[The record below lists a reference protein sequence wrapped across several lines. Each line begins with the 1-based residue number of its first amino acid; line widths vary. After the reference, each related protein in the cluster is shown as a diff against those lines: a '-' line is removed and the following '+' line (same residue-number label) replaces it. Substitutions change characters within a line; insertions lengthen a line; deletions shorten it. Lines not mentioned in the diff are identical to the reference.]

1 MKKFFLTIFLMT
13 PIIAVASVLYIFAIG
28 VNNPNKQIAHVPAV
42 GAGAGKTG
50 GANAIG
56 EMLYGR
62 TATGETREAKAAGAV
77 EGTSAKASDAQAEPN
92 MVKPESLP
100 QGFIIVVEDKAKL
113 ATQASPIYLAG
124 SFNGWVAGDLKHR
137 LTPQSDMKW
146 RIEMPQHTGG
156 GEFNFKFTRGSWE
169 LEELQD
175 DMTPPTNRKLPLID
189 ASKLAPGEKPILEFS
204 VSKWGDQRENF
215 KQREAAN
222 PYNPMQITGTHR
234 RVQVSGAPSFV
245 PPNPGEAPGAAAG
258 SIATPAGAQRELI
271 VWLPAN
277 YDQAVAAGKKFPVL
291 FLHDG
296 QNLFAEHPGIKSEWG
311 VDEAATA
318 LIASGKVEPLIIV
331 GIPHA
336 GPGRIR
342 EYLPARIGGALE
354 KAEPAGDEYVA
365 WLAEEIV
372 PKIRSLFA
380 VETDPSR
387 VAIGGSSLGAV
398 IALHAVDKHPEL
410 FGVALLESPALRA
423 GSPESWQSWLSGIQH
438 WPKKAFVGV
447 GTKELENQADGS
459 PENKAYVDASTDL
472 EQRLKKS
479 GAATKLVVDAGAVHN
494 EGAWKKRFPGA
505 LEYLFP
511 AKK

>member
-13 PIIAVASVLYIFAIG
+13 PILAVASVLYIFALG

-42 GAGAGKTG
+42 GAGAGRTG

-62 TATGETREAKAAGAV
+62 TATGEARETKAAAAV
-77 EGTSAKASDAQAEPN
+77 EVTSAKASDAQAEPN

-146 RIEMPQHTGG
+146 RIEMPTHTGG

-169 LEELQD
+169 LEELQE

-189 ASKLAPGEKPILEFS
+189 ASKLKPGEKPILEFS
-204 VSKWGDQRENF
+204 VPKWGDQREGF
-215 KQREAAN
+215 QQREAAN

-245 PPNPGEAPGAAAG
+245 PPNPAEAPGAAAG
-258 SIATPAGAQRELI
+258 SIATPVGAQRELI

-277 YDQAVAAGKKFPVL
+277 YDQAAAAGKKFPVL

-296 QNLFAEHPGIKSEWG
+296 QNLFAEHPGVKSEWG

-318 LIASGKVEPLIIV
+318 LIASGKVEPLVIV

-336 GPGRIR
+336 GAGRLR
-342 EYLPARIGGALE
+342 EYLPARIGGRLE
-354 KAEPAGDEYVA
+354 QAEPAGDAYVA

-423 GSPESWQSWLSGIQH
+423 GSPESWQSWLNGVQH

-447 GTKELENQADGS
+447 GTKELENQDDGS

-479 GAATKLVVDAGAVHN
+479 GAATKLVVDSGAVHN

>member
-13 PIIAVASVLYIFAIG
+13 PILAVASVLYIFAIG

-62 TATGETREAKAAGAV
+62 TATGETREAKAAAEAELADTAGA
-77 EGTSAKASDAQAEPN
+77 ADKA
-92 MVKPESLP
+92 KPESLP

-146 RIEMPQHTGG
+146 RIEMPTHTGG

-175 DMTPPTNRKLPLID
+175 DMTPPTNRKLPLVD

-271 VWLPAN
+271 VWL
-277 YDQAVAAGKKFPVL
+277 
-291 FLHDG
+291 
-296 QNLFAEHPGIKSEWG
+296 AEHPGIKSEWG

-354 KAEPAGDEYVA
+354 KAEPAGDAYVA

-372 PKIRSLFA
+372 PRIRSLFA

-447 GTKELENQADGS
+447 GTKELENQDDGS
-459 PENKAYVDASTDL
+459 PENNAYVAASTDL

-479 GAATKLVVDAGAVHN
+479 GAATKLVVDSGAVHN
-494 EGAWKKRFPGA
+494 EGAWKNRFPGA

-511 AKK
+511 VKK